1 MFLPKDTNRQKIDK
15 LDIYISDKENYRL
28 TEDNFGNR
36 KFYGLIEKTHDRF
49 EVIVSGEVQTGL
61 DICEEFTLNPFA
73 YSFLKAQTAL
83 TQPGEKIKEYH
94 KSLELEKLTGDYD
107 KALCVMNTLHYTF
120 AYDTEATAVHETA
133 ENALALGRG
142 VCQDYAHIMLSLL
155 RMEGIPARYVVGM
168 TLGEGASHAW
178 VEALCNGYW
187 YGFDPTDNKLVNAD
201 YIRVSCGRDSS
212 DCAVIRGNFYGCVT
226 QRQTE
231 KVTVSE
237 KEQEHD

>member
-107 KALCVMNTLHYTF
+107 KA
-120 AYDTEATAVHETA
+120 
-133 ENALALGRG
+133 
-142 VCQDYAHIMLSLL
+142 
-155 RMEGIPARYVVGM
+155 
-168 TLGEGASHAW
+168 
-178 VEALCNGYW
+178 
-187 YGFDPTDNKLVNAD
+187 
-201 YIRVSCGRDSS
+201 
-212 DCAVIRGNFYGCVT
+212 
-226 QRQTE
+226 
-231 KVTVSE
+231 KV
-237 KEQEHD
+237 